1 MIVTVLLTNYIVC
14 FWLIIYQTR
23 VSHDLIITDNSYR
36 SCLILIYISC
46 WCCVHYT
53 SCWCCV
59 HASCRETAKGLAISS
74 SPQNYVRGPVQ
85 GFGFLCFTHF
95 RAWKAKACWH
105 IRWLVRTFSTPL
117 YKVWMSRREDPCGIF
132 NMLFIETAIHFFSFL
147 LSLLIFFSACWNLFI
162 LFLKGLHQ
170 KAFAKN
176 I

>member
-36 SCLILIYISC
+36 SCLILIY
-46 WCCVHYT
+46 T
-53 SCWCCV
+53 ACWCCV
-59 HASCRETAKGLAISS
+59 HASCHETAKGLAISS

-85 GFGFLCFTHF
+85 GFGFLYLTHF
-95 RAWKAKACWH
+95 WAWKAKACRH
-105 IRWLVRTFSTPL
+105 MRWLVRTFSTPL
-117 YKVWMSRREDPCGIF
+117 YKVWMSRREDPCDIF
-132 NMLFIETAIHFFSFL
+132 NMLFIETAIHFFLFYYHYQFSFRPVEIYL
-147 LSLLIFFSACWNLFI
+147 YFV
-162 LFLKGLHQ
+162 KGLHQ